1 METAGLAALKDG
13 EDSKLRVKI
22 LKDYDLVIKHGEK
35 DRPLAVA
42 AFKKSDEPLTTKREW
57 GEALVKAGAAE
68 EVKEPAKRPQNDPKV
83 MSALR
88 AAVGADI
95 GRK

>member
-1 METAGLAALKDG
+1 M
-13 EDSKLRVKI
+13 RVKI
-22 LKDYDLVIKHGEK
+22 LKDYDLVIKRGAK

-57 GEALVKAGAAE
+57 GEALIKVGAAE
-68 EVKEPAKRPQNDPKV
+68 EVKELSKRPHNDPKV

-95 GRK
+95 GGE

>member
-1 METAGLAALKDG
+1 MALSKDG
-13 EDSKLRVKI
+13 EVSKLRVKI
-22 LKDYDLVIKHGEK
+22 LKDYDLVIKRGAK

-42 AFKKSDEPLTTKREW
+42 AFKKEHGAITTKREW

-68 EVKEPAKRPQNDPKV
+68 EVKELAKRPQSDPKV
-83 MSALR
+83 MSELR
-88 AAVGADI
+88 SAVGADI